1 MNATADPEPPSP
13 EPHLLLRDG
22 WQELLDAG
30 RDAMLIV
37 DREANVLAENRE
49 ARRLF
54 GWGASEWIGTPMAR
68 CVPTRFHRVLDLWPQ
83 DVPAAAIAS
92 QDRSPAPVAL
102 LARRRD
108 GTEFPAEIA
117 RTDLGPDFE
126 GMELVTIRDLT
137 SWRRAQDSLLREKE
151 HARTTLD
158 SIGDAVMTTD
168 LAGRITYMNPVAE
181 RLTGWRNTQAI
192 GEPVDIVL
200 NLISDVNRQP
210 MESPVVRCLREARS
224 IDMPEGVL
232 LLRRDGTEVAIGDSA
247 APILDRNGITTGVV
261 LVYHDV
267 SERRRTSRRLSHEA
281 THDSLTGLTNRA
293 EFERQLSRVLREGA
307 DNPKEPVEHV
317 LCCLDL
323 DRFKA
328 VNDTSGHEAGDALLK
343 SIAALFGARMRKRD
357 TLARLGGDEF
367 GVLLEDCA
375 VGEAEEIAEA
385 LRMAVQELRFQWGEK
400 NFTLGVSIGLVPITT
415 IGVHLTA
422 ALRSA
427 DAACYAAKEQGG
439 NQVHVGQIAP
449 MAGMVGR
456 MQGRG
461 AERLSDALANDRFV
475 LMGQA
480 IVPLQVEVPPRA
492 RCEILLRLPGERGGL
507 ETPDAFAAEAER
519 AGLQPAIDQWVI
531 RRTLRYLSHWQ
542 RSHPGTALP
551 LCSIPLS
558 LASLAD
564 EGLLP
569 MLRAALQEQDVPA
582 AALCFEVGERAAYGA
597 FSETVRLIADLRA
610 LGCSVAIKDFGSS
623 LSAFSHLKA
632 LSVDYL
638 KISGHYV
645 RGIPQDLVYRT
656 IVQAVSELGAAMG
669 IATIAEDV
677 DSVEV
682 VGKLRGMGARYVQ
695 GDAVSP
701 MQPLEDLDG
710 EVSLPQIQLR
720 A

>member
-1 MNATADPEPPSP
+1 MTPLSPARTA
-13 EPHLLLRDG
+13 LLEG
-22 WQELLDAG
+22 WRELLDAG

-37 DREANVLAENRE
+37 DREAMVLAENRE

-54 GWGASEWIGTPMAR
+54 GWGASEWIGAPLAR
-68 CVPTRFHRVLDLWPQ
+68 CVPTRFQRVLDLWPHHG
-83 DVPAAAIAS
+83 ASGAIPP
-92 QDRSPAPVAL
+92 QDRSVAPVAL

-108 GTEFPAEIA
+108 GSEFPAEIVRA
-117 RTDLGPDFE
+117 DIGPAPD
-126 GMELVTIRDLT
+126 GMVLVTIRDLT
-137 SWRRAQDSLLREKE
+137 AWRRAQASLLREKE
-151 HARTTLD
+151 DALTTLD
-158 SIGDAVMTTD
+158 SIGDAVMTTNLD
-168 LAGRITYMNPVAE
+168 GRITYMNPVAE

-192 GEPVDIVL
+192 GEPIDIVL

-267 SERRRTSRRLSHEA
+267 SERRRTSRRLSHDA

-293 EFERQLSRVLREGA
+293 EFERQLSRVLRHAA
-307 DNPKEPVEHV
+307 DHPEERVEHV
-317 LCCLDL
+317 LCFLDL

-328 VNDTSGHEAGDALLK
+328 VNDSSGHEAGDALLI
-343 SIAALFGARMRKRD
+343 SIARLFGARMRKRD

-375 VGEAEEIAEA
+375 VGEAEEIAES

-400 NFTLGVSIGLVPITT
+400 NFTLGVSIGLMPITT
-415 IGVHLTA
+415 SGVQLTA

-439 NQVHVGQIAP
+439 NHVHVGHLMP
-449 MAGMVGR
+449 TVGTVGR
-456 MQGRG
+456 VQGRG

-480 IVPLQVEVPPRA
+480 IVPLQTDGPARA
-492 RCEILLRLPGERGGL
+492 RCEIMLRLPGERGGL
-507 ETPDAFAAEAER
+507 ETPESFAAEAER

-531 RRTLRYLSHWQ
+531 RTTLRHLSHW
-542 RSHPGTALP
+542 RRIHPLAQLP
-551 LCSIPLS
+551 LCLIPLS
-558 LASLAD
+558 PASLTGD
-564 EGLLP
+564 GLLP
-569 MLRAALQEQDVPA
+569 MLRAALMKQGIPA
-582 AALCFEVGERAAYGA
+582 DALCFELREGVAFGA
-597 FSETVRLIADLRA
+597 FRDTVRLIADLRSV
-610 LGCSVAIKDFGSS
+610 GCSVAIRDFGSS
-623 LSAFSHLKA
+623 LTAFAHVKA
-632 LSVDYL
+632 LTVDYL
-638 KISGHYV
+638 KISGHHI
-645 RGIPQDLVYRT
+645 RGIPTDLVYRT
-656 IVQAVSELGAAMG
+656 IVQAASHLGAAMG
-669 IATIAEDV
+669 IDTIAEDV
-677 DSVEV
+677 DSIEV
-682 VGKLRGMGARYVQ
+682 LSKLRGMGVRYAQ

-701 MQPLEDLDG
+701 VQPLEDLDG
-710 EVSLPQIQLR
+710 EVSMPQIQLR